1 MNFFFDIDW
10 IAFLPECY
18 LIFVVNV
25 LLMYGVIYSSSFR
38 HNFPILMKNLTWL
51 TIESFLFILVL
62 LLNNM
67 FQNAII
73 FNNFL
78 IIDSFS
84 SFVKLFVVFS
94 NIILLLIVL
103 VYNQTEKINNFEYV
117 ILNIF
122 ACIGIFFLTSAYDLI
137 SIFLALELQS
147 FCFYILCCFKRQS
160 EFSVEAGLKYFILGA
175 FSSGFFLF
183 GCSFIYGFSGTTNL
197 EKLFIFF
204 NTFSYDFFVFDIAC
218 FIGIVFVLVGLMF
231 KLAIAPFHIW
241 SPDVFEGSPLSVT
254 AFFSFVPKIAILS
267 VFIRIILSLC
277 YVFFVPCQE
286 FILICALSS
295 VVVGV
300 FGALFQKKIKRF
312 LAYSSISHFGFI
324 LLGICC
330 GSLEGIFASLFYIII
345 YTFTMIVVFSILLTI
360 RVKKTFKKF
369 KYLSDFS
376 SIFYLN
382 NFVGISFLVIFFS
395 MSGIPP
401 FAGFFSKF
409 FIFFGTINNDLIIVS
424 IFTILISGLGC
435 FYYIRL
441 IKIIF
446 FEVSNLNFI
455 FYDIKKENSLVISFF
470 TIFLTLFLVSP
481 NFIVVLVYN
490 SFIDF
495 FL

>member
-1 MNFFFDIDW
+1 
-10 IAFLPECY
+10 
-18 LIFVVNV
+18 
-25 LLMYGVIYSSSFR
+25 
-38 HNFPILMKNLTWL
+38 
-51 TIESFLFILVL
+51 
-62 LLNNM
+62 
-67 FQNAII
+67 
-73 FNNFL
+73 
-78 IIDSFS
+78 
-84 SFVKLFVVFS
+84 
-94 NIILLLIVL
+94 
-103 VYNQTEKINNFEYV
+103 
-117 ILNIF
+117 
-122 ACIGIFFLTSAYDLI
+122 
-137 SIFLALELQS
+137 
-147 FCFYILCCFKRQS
+147 
-160 EFSVEAGLKYFILGA
+160 
-175 FSSGFFLF
+175 
-183 GCSFIYGFSGTTNL
+183 
-197 EKLFIFF
+197 
-204 NTFSYDFFVFDIAC
+204 
-218 FIGIVFVLVGLMF
+218 
-231 KLAIAPFHIW
+231 
-241 SPDVFEGSPLSVT
+241 
-254 AFFSFVPKIAILS
+254 
-267 VFIRIILSLC
+267 
-277 YVFFVPCQE
+277 
-286 FILICALSS
+286 
-295 VVVGV
+295 
-300 FGALFQKKIKRF
+300 
-312 LAYSSISHFGFI
+312 
-324 LLGICC
+324 
-330 GSLEGIFASLFYIII
+330 
-345 YTFTMIVVFSILLTI
+345 MIVVFSILLTI